1 MAIRSFDVQ
10 NLRGLRRAAADNL
23 PNLVAIAGPNGS
35 GKSSLLEQLK
45 SQAQFLEAG
54 TELLYVG
61 PHRTWRSSQL
71 NEVAVLSLN
80 MTYGNILT
88 QDTMPSIQYPFANLH
103 QFAGLPRKGTGGD
116 DAQAFVKS
124 SILRIRNKQ
133 QSLLG
138 RQFKEQGGKIAP
150 DTVPDLFCPFA
161 ELVSTLLPHLE
172 WVGINDANLNDMRCE
187 FRSTG
192 IASDGRAFDID
203 EMSSGEKAAIS
214 LFLPFI
220 ERQVAQLS
228 GESPQL
234 PPTGT
239 VPLTVLLDEP
249 ELHLHPL
256 LQINVLEYMRT
267 LAREGRAQFI
277 FTVHSPSLLDALTK
291 DELFLLSPAD
301 LAADNQLSRLVDSTE
316 RLEVVRSITGSTHML
331 TRCKPIVFIEGEPDH
346 GAKATDERLIR
357 LLLPET
363 SHWALVPSKGKSQV
377 IKSASEMRHSEI
389 HLPGLP
395 VFGLVDDDQG
405 NVPLPDFVVA
415 WPVTMVENLLL
426 DEEALYEVLR
436 PYVEMVGLR
445 SSSDVRSSLL
455 NVATRQIEEEKRLR
469 LKEIL
474 PRETL
479 AVDTSD
485 LSAAQGH
492 IQEATARFLAKIT
505 NLDLRGL
512 AETIDVEVQGIVDRG
527 EQLERFHGKK
537 LLRAWYDTNFS
548 KIGIGWNPFLIE
560 LSRYAAAGSRI
571 KRLGTPAIDRIRL
584 YFPATLATLLG
595 NFPAGEA
602 RDMLI
607 SECLQERENWEN
619 GSPAGAGRDALRQR
633 IIQYTREHPIE
644 EVTRNKLLQIA
655 TGIGTP

>member
-10 NLRGLRRAAADNL
+10 NLRGLRRAAAEDL
-23 PNLVAIAGPNGS
+23 PNLVAISGPNGS

-45 SQAQFLEAG
+45 SQTGSLEPG

-71 NEVAVLSLN
+71 NEVAVVSLN
-80 MTYGNILT
+80 MTYENILK
-88 QDTMPSIQYPFANLH
+88 QDTMPSVQYPFANLH

-133 QSLLG
+133 QTLLG
-138 RQFKEQGGKIAP
+138 RHFKEQGGKIDP
-150 DTVPDLFCPFA
+150 GTVPDLFGPFS

-172 WVGINDANLNDMRCE
+172 WVGVNDENLNDMRCE

-192 IASDGRAFDID
+192 IAADGRTFDID

-228 GESPQL
+228 GESAPI
-234 PPTGT
+234 PPTGV

-301 LAADNQLSRLVDSTE
+301 LAADNQLSRLVDTTE
-316 RLEVVRSITGSTHML
+316 RLEAVRSITGSTHML
-331 TRCKPIVFIEGEPDH
+331 TRCKPIVFIEGEPDD

-357 LLLPET
+357 LLLPDT
-363 SHWALVPSKGKSQV
+363 SHWALVPSRGKSQV

-405 NVPLPDFVVA
+405 GVPLPDFVVA

-426 DEEALYEVLR
+426 DEEALYEVIR
-436 PYVEMVGLR
+436 PYMDLVGLR
-445 SSSDVRSSLL
+445 SSSDVRTSLL
-455 NVATRQIEEEKRLR
+455 DVAMRQVEEEKRLR

-479 AVDTSD
+479 AIGTSD
-485 LSAAQGH
+485 LSTAQDYVQETAARYL
-492 IQEATARFLAKIT
+492 TKIA
-505 NLDLRGL
+505 NIDLRAL
-512 AETIDVEVQGIVDRG
+512 SEKIDVEVQEIIDNGG
-527 EQLERFHGKK
+527 QLEHFHGKK
-537 LLRAWYDTNFS
+537 LLRAWYDVYFS
-548 KIGIGWNPFLIE
+548 KVGIGWNPFLIE
-560 LSRYAAAGSRI
+560 LSRYAAGTSRI
-571 KRLGTPAIDRIRL
+571 ARIGIPAIDRIRL
-584 YFPATLATLLG
+584 YFPATITTLLESC
-595 NFPAGEA
+595 PEGEV
-602 RDMLI
+602 RGILI
-607 SECLQERENWEN
+607 SECARERENWEN
-619 GSPAGAGRDALRQR
+619 GFPTGAGRDALRQR
-633 IIQYTREHPIE
+633 IIQYTRENLIE
-644 EVTRNKLLQIA
+644 ESIRNQLLQAA